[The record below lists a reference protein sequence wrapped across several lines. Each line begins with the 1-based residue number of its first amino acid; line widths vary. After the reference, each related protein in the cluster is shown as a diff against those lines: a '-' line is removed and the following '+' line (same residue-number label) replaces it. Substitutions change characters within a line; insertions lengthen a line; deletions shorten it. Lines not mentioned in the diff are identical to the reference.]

1 MLVRELYARPAA
13 RLAVYVDDIGRCPT
27 IDFIDELPES
37 EKKKLIRLFQR
48 TCEIGIP
55 NNREKFRKEKGE
67 IYAFKSFQVR
77 VLCFYLP
84 GQSRRTLVLTHALK
98 KKADELKA
106 SELDRAAEIRK
117 KVLTAKEE

>member
-77 VLCFYLP
+77 AVFLP
-84 GQSRRTLVLTHALK
+84 SGAIE
-98 KKADELKA
+98 AYA
-106 SELDRAAEIRK
+106 RANPRP
-117 KVLTAKEE
+117 KEKS